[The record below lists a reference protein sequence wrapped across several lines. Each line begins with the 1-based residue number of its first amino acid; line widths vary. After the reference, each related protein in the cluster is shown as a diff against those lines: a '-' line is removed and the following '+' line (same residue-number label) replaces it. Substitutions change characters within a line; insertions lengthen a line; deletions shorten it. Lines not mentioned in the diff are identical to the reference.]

1 MERPQ
6 TLPNLW
12 IILQI
17 VGFIIALE
25 PVAQY
30 FSDRYYHNVCRKLFV
45 LYFHIFRGLDHDP
58 GRPEPP
64 ESWEEWYNS

>member
-12 IILQI
+12 LIFQII
-17 VGFIIALE
+17 GFIVALE

-30 FSDRYYHNVCRKLFV
+30 FPDRYYHNVCRKLFV
-45 LYFHIFRGLDHDP
+45 LYLHLFRGLNQDS
-58 GRPEPP
+58 GRPQPP
-64 ESWEEWYNS
+64 DSWEEWYNS